1 MTQGDKPIITVQTT
15 VQANIEQ
22 VWRCFTEPEHI
33 VQWNAASEDWHTPAA
48 SNDLREGGTFTYTMA
63 ARDGSVSFDF
73 GGTYDEV
80 EQHQKIAYTMGD
92 GRRAELFFV
101 QEGAST
107 TLTET
112 FEAEGENSLELQE
125 GGWQAILNNFKK
137 HVESL

>member
-1 MTQGDKPIITVQTT
+1 MTQGDKPIITVRTT
-15 VQANIEQ
+15 VQADIEQ

-80 EQHQKIAYTMGD
+80 KQHQKIAYTMGD
-92 GRRAELFFV
+92 GRRAE
-101 QEGAST
+101 ST
-107 TLTET
+107 R
-112 FEAEGENSLELQE
+112 
-125 GGWQAILNNFKK
+125 
-137 HVESL
+137 